1 MTMIAASAEVGEDPS
16 HLSQEDSMHARE
28 TNSLTATRPLV
39 TLAVITALAVL
50 ILPGCASTGD
60 MPREQMAVARAA
72 VDRASGPA
80 AAEAPVEVSQARD
93 KLERANAAVARKTM
107 TKRAGLPRRPKSM
120 PIWPKRSRIRCV
132 PTAPWVRYAKVFAS
146 CAKNLPAAN
155 QISTYEHK
163 WNSSCTIKYCKP
175 VNWD

>member
-28 TNSLTATRPLV
+28 TNSLIATRPLV
-39 TLAVITALAVL
+39 TLAVITVLAVL

-93 KLERANAAVARKTM
+93 KLERANAAVARKDYDEARRLAE
-107 TKRAGLPRRPKSM
+107 KAEVDANLAEAKSHSVRSDRALGEVREGIRQLREELARR
-120 PIWPKRSRIRCV
+120 
-132 PTAPWVRYAKVFAS
+132 
-146 CAKNLPAAN
+146 
-155 QISTYEHK
+155 
-163 WNSSCTIKYCKP
+163 
-175 VNWD
+175 